1 MNWLES
7 EGNRLLL
14 TPRYPSENTP
24 GLLYEHPLP
33 FIISANEVPSLENP
47 PEVLLTTKSLQLK
60 TLFAMT
66 DLNSIPAATAAPA
79 PVAAP
84 AVAPARAVV
93 PNTELPDWALS
104 VGGSV
109 KMLVDVPALDAQDVE
124 VATHM
129 TEKVKGMG
137 TTEKSN
143 VKWAGYRIKFLE
155 EGLVTYVSGDACVRM
170 GLLVKTENGVSFA
183 YSRLSAVRAQGD
195 KEATL
200 VGA

>member
-1 MNWLES
+1 ML
-7 EGNRLLL
+7 
-14 TPRYPSENTP
+14 
-24 GLLYEHPLP
+24 
-33 FIISANEVPSLENP
+33 
-47 PEVLLTTKSLQLK
+47 
-60 TLFAMT
+60 
-66 DLNSIPAATAAPA
+66 DLNSIPAAGTVDAPA
-79 PVAAP
+79 NVP
-84 AVAPARAVV
+84 ANPPARTAV

-137 TTEKSN
+137 TADKSN
-143 VKWAGYRIKFLE
+143 VKWAGYRIKFVE
-155 EGLVTYVSGDACVRM
+155 AGLVTYVSGDACVRM